1 MTALAGLDPAFPPR
15 RAGALTIA
23 RLGLRELRNG
33 FDGFRIFIACLALG
47 VMVIAAVGALADAL
61 RGGLE
66 KQGETLLSGD
76 VVFARSH
83 VRGTSQDLE
92 VFRGLG
98 QVSETATMRTMA
110 RRVDGSDQALA
121 ELKGVDDAYPLAGAA
136 TLQGGGS
143 FADALSGDGAIADA
157 MLLDRLGLKVGDT
170 MRIGAADVVI
180 RGILDTE
187 PDAIVD
193 RMTYGPRVFLSLAT
207 LDKTDLV
214 KPGTLIR
221 WRYAI
226 KLPRSA
232 ADDRQ
237 ALADLRKSVSEKLP
251 AGGYTSA
258 DRYDPSPQISRAL
271 DRLRQF
277 LILIGLASLLVG
289 GVGIANAVSTFI
301 DKRMKVIATLRSVG
315 ASGSQ
320 IMGIFLVQL
329 VVMTA
334 IGIAIG
340 LALGVAVPSIID
352 RFYGDLLPVRINV
365 EVSPQSLGLAA
376 LYGALV
382 ALLFA
387 LWPLGRAENVP
398 ATVLFRDSI
407 NAPGGA
413 AGGRPRKALIA
424 LMAVLGAALVAI
436 AVLTSEPRSIAL
448 YVLAGLVV
456 MLAVFGWLGGFLSR
470 LARRLPRP
478 SRPELGLAL
487 RNIAS
492 PDGLTRSVVLSLGT
506 GLSLLVV
513 VALANASLVADLQDH
528 LPAEAPDYFLLDIPP
543 GDLDG
548 LKTRISQDA
557 PGTTLVD
564 APMLRG
570 RIVAIKGTPV
580 EDLKF
585 PADTQWVLNGDRGLS
600 YADTVPEGSTVTG
613 GSWWAKDYAGP
624 PLVSFEGEIAKKLG
638 LKLGDDVTVNVLGRN
653 IDAKVASLRDVKW
666 ESIALNFIM
675 VFSPNTLRGA
685 PHNLLA
691 TVRLP
696 KGVAAAVETK
706 MVRDIGRSYPSV
718 SAIRVRDAIDQ
729 FSKIFAKVMV
739 AVQVAGSVTLTAG
752 ALVLAGALVTAQ
764 RRRILEAV
772 ILKTIGARR
781 RQILK
786 AHAWEYALLAT
797 IAALVA
803 IVLGSAIAWVAV
815 TRVMELDFVFSL
827 NAVFVTLVVAAAMI
841 AVFGGLGTWSI
852 LRAPAVSVLRSE

>member
-1 MTALAGLDPAFPPR
+1 METTTPR
-15 RAGALTIA
+15 RKAGVLTIV
-23 RLGLRELRNG
+23 RLGMRELRNG
-33 FDGFRIFIACLALG
+33 FDGFRIFVACLALG

-61 RGGLE
+61 RSGLTT
-66 KQGETLLSGD
+66 QGETILGGD
-76 VVFARSH
+76 LAFARMH
-83 VRGTSQDLE
+83 IRATPQDLD
-92 VFRGLG
+92 VFRALG
-98 QVSETATMRTMA
+98 HVSETATMRTMA

-121 ELKGVDDAYPLAGAA
+121 ELKGVDGSYPLSGAA
-136 TLQGGGS
+136 TLKGGGS
-143 FADALSGDGAIADA
+143 FADAIAGDGVVADA
-157 MLLDRLGLKVGDT
+157 MLLDRLGLKLGDRLRVGE
-170 MRIGAADVVI
+170 ADLAVK
-180 RGILDTE
+180 GILDNE

-193 RMTYGPRVFLSLAT
+193 RMTYGPRVFLSLDA
-207 LDKTDLV
+207 LEKTGLV

-226 KLPRSA
+226 KLPEGGA
-232 ADDRQ
+232 ADR
-237 ALADLRKSVSEKLP
+237 ATLGELRRITGEKL
-251 AGGYTSA
+251 ALGGYTGS
-258 DRYDPSPQISRAL
+258 DRFDPSPQISRAL

-301 DKRMKVIATLRSVG
+301 DKRMKVVATLRSIG
-315 ASGSQ
+315 ATGSQ

-329 VVMTA
+329 IVMSA
-334 IGIAIG
+334 VGITIG

-352 RFYGDLLPVRINV
+352 EFYGDLLPVRINV
-365 EVSPQSLGLAA
+365 SVSPQSLGLAA
-376 LYGALV
+376 LYGAVV

-387 LWPLGRAENVP
+387 LWPLGRAENVS

-407 NAPGGA
+407 GGP
-413 AGGRPRKALIA
+413 GGRPRNALLA
-424 LMAVLGAALVAI
+424 LMAVLAAILVGI

-448 YVLAGLVV
+448 YVIAGLVV
-456 MLAVFGWLGGFLSR
+456 MLAVFGWLGGVIGR
-470 LARRLPRP
+470 LAKRLPRP
-478 SRPELGLAL
+478 NRPELGLAL

-513 VALANASLVADLQDH
+513 VALANAALVSDLQDR

-543 GDLDG
+543 SDLDG
-548 LKTRISQDA
+548 LKAKITQDVQGA
-557 PGTTLVD
+557 SIVD

-570 RIVAIKGTPV
+570 RIVDIKGVPV
-580 EDLKF
+580 ENMKF
-585 PADTQWVLNGDRGLS
+585 AADTQWVLNGDRGLS
-600 YADTVPEGSTVTG
+600 YAETIPEGSTLTA
-613 GSWWAKDYAGP
+613 GSWWPKDYSGP

-638 LKLGDDVTVNVLGRN
+638 LGIGDTVTINVLGRN
-653 IDAKVASLRDVKW
+653 ITAKVASLREVKW

-675 VFSPNTLRGA
+675 VFSPNTLRAA

-696 KGVAAAVETK
+696 HGTASEVETA
-706 MVRDIGRSYPSV
+706 MVRDLGRSYPSV
-718 SAIRVRDAIDQ
+718 SAIRVKDAIDQ

-764 RRRILEAV
+764 RRRVLEAV

-803 IVLGSAIAWVAV
+803 IALGSAIAWVAV
-815 TRVMELDFVFSL
+815 TRVMELDYVFSL
-827 NAVFVTLVVAAAMI
+827 GAVFSTLAVAGVMI
-841 AVFGGLGTWSI
+841 AVFGGIGTWSI
-852 LRAPAVSVLRSE
+852 LRAPAVTILRSE

>member
-1 MTALAGLDPAFPPR
+1 MTALAGVESLSQPR
-15 RAGALTIA
+15 RAGVWTII
-23 RLGLRELRNG
+23 RLGFRELRNG

-47 VMVIAAVGALADAL
+47 VMVIAAVGALGDAL
-61 RGGLE
+61 RAGLTT
-66 KQGETLLSGD
+66 QGETILGGD
-76 VVFARSH
+76 LVFARMH
-83 VRGTSQDLE
+83 IRGTAQDLDA
-92 VFRGLG
+92 FRRLG
-98 QVSETATMRTMA
+98 TVSETATMRTMA
-110 RRVDGSDQALA
+110 RRADGSDQALA
-121 ELKGVDDAYPLAGAA
+121 ELKAVDASYPLSGAA

-143 FADALSGDGAIADA
+143 FIDAVSRDGVIADA
-157 MLLDRLGLKVGDT
+157 MLLDRLGLKVGDD
-170 MRIGAADVVI
+170 MRIGEAQLRI
-180 RGILDTE
+180 TGILDSE

-193 RMTYGPRVFLSLAT
+193 RLTYGPRIFMSLAT
-207 LDKTDLV
+207 LDKTQLV

-226 KLPRSA
+226 KLPAGA
-232 ADDRQ
+232 ASDRK
-237 ALADLRKSVSEKLP
+237 ALADLRKSTSEKMP
-251 AGGYTSA
+251 DGGYTSA
-258 DRYDPSPQISRAL
+258 DRFDPSPQISRAL

-301 DKRMKVIATLRSVG
+301 DKRMKVIATLRSIG

-329 VVMTA
+329 VAMSL

-352 RFYGDLLPVRINV
+352 AFYGDLLPVRIRV
-365 EVSPQSLGLAA
+365 DVSLQSLGLAG
-376 LYGALV
+376 LYGAIV

-387 LWPLGRAENVP
+387 LWPLGRAENVS
-398 ATVLFRDSI
+398 ATVLFRDSV
-407 NAPGGA
+407 NATGGW
-413 AGGRPRKALIA
+413 PRRALIV
-424 LMAVLGAALVAI
+424 LMVVLATVLVGI
-436 AVLTSEPRSIAL
+436 AVSTSEPRSIAA
-448 YVLAGLVV
+448 YVIAGLVV
-456 MLAVFGWLGGFLSR
+456 MLAVFGWLGGAIAR
-470 LARRLPRP
+470 LARRLPRQK
-478 SRPELGLAL
+478 RPALSLAL

-513 VALANASLVADLQDH
+513 VALANAALVADLQGR

-543 GDLDG
+543 GDFDG
-548 LKTRISQDA
+548 LRARITQDA
-557 PGTTLVD
+557 PGTSLVE

-580 EDLKF
+580 EELKF
-585 PADTQWVLNGDRGLS
+585 SSDTQWVLNGDRGLS
-600 YADTVPEGSTVTG
+600 YSDSIPEGSTVTSG
-613 GSWWAKDYAGP
+613 TWWPKDYDGP

-638 LKLGDDVTVNVLGRN
+638 LGLGDSVTINVLGRN
-653 IDAKVASLRDVKW
+653 IEAKVANLREVKW
-666 ESIALNFIM
+666 ESLALNFIM
-675 VFSPNTLRGA
+675 VFSPKTLRAA

-696 KGVAAAVETK
+696 HDTPSDVETK

-781 RQILK
+781 RQILA
-786 AHAWEYALLAT
+786 AHAVEYALLAA
-797 IAALVA
+797 IAAVVA
-803 IVLGSAIAWVAV
+803 IALGSAVAWVAV

-827 NAVFVTLVVAAAMI
+827 NAVFLTLGVAAVMI
-841 AVFGGLGTWSI
+841 AVFGGIGTWSI
-852 LRAPAVSVLRSE
+852 LRAPAVSYLRSE

>member
-1 MTALAGLDPAFPPR
+1 VTAVTGTEQGIPRR
-15 RAGALTIA
+15 RAGAATVL

-61 RGGLE
+61 RAGLSR
-66 KQGETLLSGD
+66 QGETILGGD
-76 VVFARSH
+76 VVFARMH
-83 VRGTSQDLE
+83 VRATPRDQD

-98 QVSETATMRTMA
+98 QMSETATMRTMA

-121 ELKGVDDAYPLAGAA
+121 ELKGVDSFYPLAGTA
-136 TLQGGGS
+136 TLKGGGS
-143 FADALSGDGAIADA
+143 FADALSGGGAVVDA
-157 MLLDRLGLKVGDT
+157 MLLERLGLKVGDK
-170 MRIGAADVVI
+170 MRIGNEDVPI
-180 RGILDTE
+180 AGILDNE

-193 RMTYGPRVFLSLAT
+193 RLTYGPRVFLSLAT
-207 LDKTDLV
+207 LDKTGLV

-226 KLPRSA
+226 KLPSGVASNRE
-232 ADDRQ
+232 
-237 ALADLRKSVSEKLP
+237 ALADLRKTVAEKLP

-258 DRYDPSPQISRAL
+258 DRFDPSPQISRAL
-271 DRLRQF
+271 ERLRQF

-301 DKRMKVIATLRSVG
+301 DKRMKVIATLRSIG
-315 ASGSQ
+315 ASGGQ

-329 VVMTA
+329 VAMSAV
-334 IGIAIG
+334 GIAIG
-340 LALGVAVPSIID
+340 LALGLAAPKLID
-352 RFYGDLLPVRINV
+352 VFYGDLLPVRLNV
-365 EVSPQSLGLAA
+365 AVSLQSLGLAA

-387 LWPLGRAENVP
+387 LWPLGRAENVS
-398 ATVLFRDSI
+398 ATVLFRDSV
-407 NAPGGA
+407 NAT
-413 AGGRPRKALIA
+413 GGRPRRALIV
-424 LMAVLGAALVAI
+424 LMIGLAGALVGI
-436 AVLTSEPRSIAL
+436 AVLTSQPRSIAL
-448 YVLAGLVV
+448 YVIAGLVV
-456 MLAVFGWLGGFLSR
+456 MLVVFGWLGGFIAR

-478 SRPELGLAL
+478 AGPELGLAL

-506 GLSLLVV
+506 GLSLLVT
-513 VALANASLVADLQDH
+513 VALANAALVADLQDR

-543 GDLDG
+543 SDLDG
-548 LKTRISQDA
+548 LRARVAQDVPSA
-557 PGTTLVD
+557 SLVD

-570 RIVAIKGTPV
+570 RIVALKGKPI
-580 EDLKF
+580 EDLKL
-585 PADTQWVLNGDRGLS
+585 PSDIQWVLNGDRGLS
-600 YADTVPEGSTVTG
+600 YADTVPEGSTVTS
-613 GSWWAKDYAGP
+613 GSWWRKDYDGP

-638 LKLGDDVTVNVLGRN
+638 LGLGDSITVNVLGRN
-653 IDAKVASLRDVKW
+653 ITAKVASLREVKW
-666 ESIALNFIM
+666 ESLSLNFIM

-696 KGVAAAVETK
+696 QGTSPEIETK

-772 ILKTIGARR
+772 ILKTVGARQ

-797 IAALVA
+797 IAAVVA
-803 IVLGSAIAWVAV
+803 IGLGSVIAWVAV
-815 TRVMELDFVFSL
+815 TRVMELDYVFSM
-827 NAVFVTLVVAAAMI
+827 NAVSITLGVAAAMI
-841 AVFGGLGTWSI
+841 AVFGGIGTWSI
-852 LRAPAVSVLRSE
+852 LRAPAVPSLRSE

>member
-1 MTALAGLDPAFPPR
+1 MTALANLDSGLSRR
-15 RAGALTIA
+15 RASVLTIV
-23 RLGLRELRNG
+23 RLGLREIRNG

-61 RGGLE
+61 RAGLT
-66 KQGETLLSGD
+66 KQGESILGGD
-76 VVFARSH
+76 VIFARMH
-83 VRGTSQDLE
+83 VRAAPEDQAL
-92 VFRGLG
+92 FRSLG
-98 QVSETATMRTMA
+98 RVSETATMRTMA

-121 ELKGVDDAYPLAGAA
+121 ELKGVDSAYPLAGTV
-136 TLQGGGS
+136 TLKSGGT
-143 FADALSGDGAIADA
+143 FADALSGQGAVADA
-157 MLLDRLGLKVGDT
+157 MLLDRLGLKLGDK
-170 MRIGAADVVI
+170 MRIGSDDVTI
-180 RGILDTE
+180 KGILDNE

-193 RMTYGPRVFLSLAT
+193 RMTYGPRVFVSLAT
-207 LDKTDLV
+207 LEKTDLV

-221 WRYAI
+221 WRYAV
-226 KLPRSA
+226 KLPAGTPS
-232 ADDRQ
+232 DRT
-237 ALADLRKSVSEKLP
+237 ALADLRKAVSEKVP
-251 AGGYTSA
+251 TGGYTSN

-301 DKRMKVIATLRSVG
+301 DKRMKVIATLRSLG

-320 IMGIFLVQL
+320 IMGLFLVQL
-329 VVMTA
+329 VIMSA

-352 RFYGDLLPVRINV
+352 AFYGDLLPVRIDV
-365 EVSPQSLGLAA
+365 EVSPMSLGLAA

-407 NAPGGA
+407 NG
-413 AGGRPRKALIA
+413 AGGRPRLSLIA
-424 LMAVLGAALVAI
+424 LMVILGAALVGI

-448 YVLAGLVV
+448 YILAGLVV
-456 MLAVFGWLGGFLSR
+456 MLAVFGWLGGFLAR

-487 RNIAS
+487 RNIGS

-513 VALANASLVADLQDH
+513 VGLANAALVADLQDR

-543 GDLDG
+543 ADLDG
-548 LKTRISQDA
+548 MKARIAQDA
-557 PGTTLVD
+557 PGTSLVE

-585 PADTQWVLNGDRGLS
+585 PAATQWVLNGDRGLS
-600 YADTVPEGSTVTG
+600 YSDSIPEGSTITS
-613 GSWWAKDYAGP
+613 GSWWPKDYSGP

-638 LKLGDDVTVNVLGRN
+638 LGLGDSVTINVLGRN
-653 IDAKVASLRDVKW
+653 ITAKVASLREVKW

-675 VFSPNTLRGA
+675 VFSPNTLRAA

-696 KGVAAAVETK
+696 PGTSADVETK
-706 MVRDIGRSYPSV
+706 MVRDLGRSFPSV

-797 IAALVA
+797 LAALVA
-803 IVLGSAIAWVAV
+803 IALGSIIAWVAV
-815 TRVMELDFVFSL
+815 TRVMELDYVFSL
-827 NAVFVTLVVAAAMI
+827 NAIFVTLGMAAAMI
-841 AVFGGLGTWSI
+841 AVFGGIGTWTI
-852 LRAPAVSVLRSE
+852 LKASGVNSLRSE

>member
-1 MTALAGLDPAFPPR
+1 MT
-15 RAGALTIA
+15 IV

-61 RGGLE
+61 RAGLT
-66 KQGETLLSGD
+66 KQGETILGGD
-76 VVFARSH
+76 VVFARMHIRASP
-83 VRGTSQDLE
+83 QDQD
-92 VFRGLG
+92 VFRSLG
-98 QVSETATMRTMA
+98 RMSETATMRTMA

-121 ELKGVDDAYPLAGAA
+121 ELKGADGSYPLAGAA

-143 FADALSGDGAIADA
+143 FADAIAGESAVVDG
-157 MLLDRLGLKVGDT
+157 MLLDRLGLKVGDK
-170 MRIGAADVVI
+170 MRIGSADVLI
-180 RGILDTE
+180 KGILDSE

-193 RMTYGPRVFLSLAT
+193 RLTYGPRIFVSLAT

-214 KPGTLIR
+214 KPGTLIC

-226 KLPRSA
+226 KLPSGA
-232 ADDRQ
+232 ASDRK
-237 ALADLRKSVSEKLP
+237 ALADLRKAVSEKLP

-258 DRYDPSPQISRAL
+258 DRFDPSPQISRAL

-320 IMGIFLVQL
+320 IMGVFLVQL
-329 VVMTA
+329 VAMSA

-340 LALGVAVPSIID
+340 LALGVAVPKVID
-352 RFYGDLLPVRINV
+352 TFYGDLLPVPINV

-376 LYGALV
+376 LYGAIV

-387 LWPLGRAENVP
+387 LWPLGRAENIS

-407 NAPGGA
+407 NAPGGW
-413 AGGRPRKALIA
+413 PRKALIA
-424 LMAVLGAALVAI
+424 LMAVLAGVLVAI

-448 YVLAGLVV
+448 YIIAGLVV
-456 MLAVFGWLGGFLSR
+456 MLVVFGWLGGSIAR

-478 SRPELGLAL
+478 SRPELALAL
-487 RNIAS
+487 RNIGS

-506 GLSLLVV
+506 GLSLLVT
-513 VALANASLVADLQDH
+513 VALANAALVADLQDR

-543 GDLDG
+543 SDLGG
-548 LKTRISQDA
+548 LRASITHDA
-557 PGTTLVD
+557 PGASLVD

-570 RIVAIKGTPV
+570 RIVALKGTPV
-580 EDLKF
+580 EDLKL
-585 PADTQWVLNGDRGLS
+585 PDGVQWVLNGDRGLS
-600 YADTVPEGSTVTG
+600 YSDTVPEGSTVTS
-613 GSWWAKDYAGP
+613 GSWWSKDYDGP

-638 LKLGDDVTVNVLGRN
+638 LNLGDSVTINVLGRN
-653 IDAKVASLRDVKW
+653 IEAKVASLREVKW

-675 VFSPNTLRGA
+675 VFSPNTLRAA

-696 KGVAAAVETK
+696 HGTPPGVETK
-706 MVRDIGRSYPSV
+706 MVRDLGRSYPSV

-729 FSKIFAKVMV
+729 FSKIFAKVMI

-797 IAALVA
+797 IAAVVA
-803 IVLGSAIAWVAV
+803 IGLGSAIAWVAV
-815 TRVMELDFVFSL
+815 TRVMELDYVFSL
-827 NAVFVTLVVAAAMI
+827 NAVFVTLGVAAAMI
-841 AVFGGLGTWSI
+841 AVFGGIGTWSI
-852 LRAPAVSVLRSE
+852 LRAPAAASLRSE

>member
-1 MTALAGLDPAFPPR
+1 MANLDSALSR
-15 RAGALTIA
+15 RRGGALTIV
-23 RLGLRELRNG
+23 RLGLREIRNG

-61 RGGLE
+61 RAGLT
-66 KQGETLLSGD
+66 KQGETILGGD
-76 VVFARSH
+76 VVFARMH
-83 VRGTSQDLE
+83 VRGVPEDQAL
-92 VFRGLG
+92 FRSLG
-98 QVSETATMRTMA
+98 RVSETATMRTMA

-121 ELKGVDDAYPLAGAA
+121 ELKGVDSAYPLAGTV
-136 TLQGGGS
+136 TLKSGGT
-143 FADALSGDGAIADA
+143 FADALAGNGAVADA
-157 MLLDRLGLKVGDT
+157 LLLDRLGLKLGDK
-170 MRIGAADVVI
+170 MRIGSDDVTVK
-180 RGILDTE
+180 GVLDNE
-187 PDAIVD
+187 PDAVVD
-193 RMTYGPRVFLSLAT
+193 RMTYGPRVFVSLAT
-207 LDKTDLV
+207 LEKTDLV

-226 KLPRSA
+226 KLPA
-232 ADDRQ
+232 GAPGDRT
-237 ALADLRKSVSEKLP
+237 ALADLRKAVSEKVP
-251 AGGYTSA
+251 TGGYTSN

-301 DKRMKVIATLRSVG
+301 DKRMKVIATLRSIG

-320 IMGIFLVQL
+320 IMGLFLVQL
-329 VVMTA
+329 VIMSA

-352 RFYGDLLPVRINV
+352 AFYGDLLPVRINV
-365 EVSPQSLGLAA
+365 EVSPMSLGLAA

-407 NAPGGA
+407 NGTE
-413 AGGRPRKALIA
+413 GRPRLSLIA
-424 LMAVLGAALVAI
+424 IMVILGAALVGI

-448 YVLAGLVV
+448 YILAGLVV
-456 MLAVFGWLGGFLSR
+456 MLAVFGWLGGFLAR

-487 RNIAS
+487 RNIGS

-513 VALANASLVADLQDH
+513 VGLANAALVADLQGR
-528 LPAEAPDYFLLDIPP
+528 LPEEAPDYFLLDIPP
-543 GDLDG
+543 ADLDG
-548 LKTRISQDA
+548 MKARIAQDA
-557 PGTTLVD
+557 PGTSVVD

-585 PADTQWVLNGDRGLS
+585 SADTQWVLNSDRGLS
-600 YADTVPEGSTVTG
+600 YSDSIPEGSAITS
-613 GSWWAKDYAGP
+613 GSWWAKDYSGP

-638 LKLGDDVTVNVLGRN
+638 LRLGDSVTINVLGRN
-653 IDAKVASLRDVKW
+653 ITAKVASLREVKW

-675 VFSPNTLRGA
+675 VFSPNTLRAA

-691 TVRLP
+691 TVRLRP
-696 KGVAAAVETK
+696 GTSVDVETK
-706 MVRDIGRSYPSV
+706 MVRDLGRSFPSV
-718 SAIRVRDAIDQ
+718 SAIRVRDAIDE

-797 IAALVA
+797 LAALVA
-803 IVLGSAIAWVAV
+803 IALGSAIAWVAV
-815 TRVMELDFVFSL
+815 TRVMELDYVFSPS
-827 NAVFVTLVVAAAMI
+827 AIFVTLGMAAAMI
-841 AVFGGLGTWSI
+841 AVFGGIGTWTI
-852 LRAPAVSVLRSE
+852 LKASGVNFLRSE

>member
-1 MTALAGLDPAFPPR
+1 VTALTNLDHAFPSR
-15 RAGALTIA
+15 RAGLLTII

-61 RGGLE
+61 RGGLT
-66 KQGETLLSGD
+66 KQGEAILGGD
-76 VVFARSH
+76 VVFARMH
-83 VRGTSQDLE
+83 IRATPQDLE
-92 VFRGLG
+92 IFRSLG
-98 QVSETATMRTMA
+98 QLSETATMRTMA
-110 RRVDGSDQALA
+110 RRVDGSDQALG
-121 ELKGVDDAYPLAGAA
+121 ELKGVDALYPLAGAV
-136 TLQGGGS
+136 TLKGGGS
-143 FADALSGDGAIADA
+143 FADAVSGEGVVADA
-157 MLLDRLGLKVGDT
+157 MLLDRLGLKVGDE
-170 MRIGAADVVI
+170 MRIGSTDVVVK
-180 RGILDTE
+180 GILDSE

-193 RMTYGPRVFLSLAT
+193 RMTYGPRIFVSLAT
-207 LDKTDLV
+207 LEKTDLV

-221 WRYAI
+221 WRYAV
-226 KLPRSA
+226 KLPPGGPS
-232 ADDRQ
+232 DRK
-237 ALADLRKSVSEKLP
+237 ALADIRKSVGEKLP
-251 AGGYTSA
+251 SGGYTGN
-258 DRYDPSPQISRAL
+258 DRFDPSPQITRAL
-271 DRLRQF
+271 ERLRQF

-340 LALGVAVPSIID
+340 LALGVAVPLVID
-352 RFYGDLLPVRINV
+352 ALYGDLLPVRINV
-365 EVSPQSLGLAA
+365 DVSVQSLGLAA
-376 LYGALV
+376 LYGVIV

-407 NAPGGA
+407 NGPGGW
-413 AGGRPRKALIA
+413 PRLSLITV
-424 LMAVLGAALVAI
+424 MAVLTAMLVAI

-448 YVLAGLVV
+448 YILAGLVV
-456 MLAVFGWLGGFLSR
+456 MLVVFGTLGGFLAW

-478 SRPELGLAL
+478 AQPELALAL
-487 RNIAS
+487 RNIGS

-513 VALANASLVADLQDH
+513 VGLANAALVADLQDR

-548 LKTRISQDA
+548 LKARISQDA
-557 PGTTLVD
+557 PGTSLVD

-570 RIVAIKGTPV
+570 RMVAIKGTAV

-585 PADTQWVLNGDRGLS
+585 PADMQWVLNGDRGLS
-600 YADTVPEGSTVTG
+600 YSDTVPEGSKVTSG
-613 GSWWAKDYAGP
+613 AWWPKDYAGP

-638 LKLGDDVTVNVLGRN
+638 LELGDSVTINVLGRN
-653 IDAKVASLRDVKW
+653 ITAKVASLRGVKW

-675 VFSPNTLRGA
+675 VFSPNTLRAA

-696 KGVAAAVETK
+696 AGTSPDIETG
-706 MVRDIGRSYPSV
+706 MMRDIGKPYPSV

-781 RQILK
+781 RQILA
-786 AHAWEYALLAT
+786 AHAWEYALLAA
-797 IAALVA
+797 IAAVIA
-803 IVLGSAIAWVAV
+803 VILGSAIAWVAV
-815 TRVMELDFVFSL
+815 TRVMELDYVFSL
-827 NAVFVTLVVAAAMI
+827 NSVFATLGIALAMI
-841 AVFGGLGTWSI
+841 AVFGGFGTWGI
-852 LRAPAVSVLRSE
+852 LRARAATYLRSE